1 MNNLRLN
8 CLISSSLPPAIIGIL
23 ILAVVTPVVNVALYL
38 PGVKSTPAA
47 IKHAV

>member
-8 CLISSSLPPAIIGIL
+8 CLTSSSLPPAIIGIVV
-23 ILAVVTPVVNVALYL
+23 AVVAPVVNVALYL

-47 IKHAV
+47 IKHVV